1 MQVYAGDITKVENID
16 AIVNAAN
23 AFGIMGAGVAGA
35 IARSAGISKQHHG
48 TNILEIVKE
57 VVKNE
62 GPFDVGDVY
71 ISDSGLLKRRG
82 IKYIYHAVTMRYP
95 GGLCSLS
102 VIERL
107 TKKVIERAIENDLKS
122 IAICGL
128 GCGIGGVD
136 SEVAGKIMSN
146 ILIGYRPYIKIVV
159 VDLNTKFIEAVKTQ
173 INFKLEQ

>member
-1 MQVYAGDITKVENID
+1 MQVYVGDITKVENID

-48 TNILEIVKE
+48 TNILE
-57 VVKNE
+57 VVKKVVQE
-62 GPFDVGDVY
+62 DGPFDVGDVY

-82 IKYIYHAVTMRYP
+82 IKYIYHAVTMKYP
-95 GGLCSLS
+95 GGLCSVG

-107 TKKVIERAIENDLKS
+107 TKKVIEKAIENNLSS

-128 GCGIGGVD
+128 GCGIGGVNPD
-136 SEVAGKIMSN
+136 AAGKIMSN
-146 ILIGYRPYIKIVV
+146 ILIGYRPYIKITV
-159 VDLNTKFIEAVKTQ
+159 VDMNSNFIDAVKSQ
-173 INFKLEQ
+173 IDFKIEQ